1 MQHQFEYILN
11 GVEKTLHSSLVVK
24 GEDTLNTAMA
34 KTVGLPLGIATKL
47 VLQEKIKM
55 TGVHMP
61 TSKEIYEP
69 ILDELKS
76 MGISFDEKY
85 ID

>member
-1 MQHQFEYILN
+1 
-11 GVEKTLHSSLVVK
+11 
-24 GEDTLNTAMA
+24 MA

-69 ILDELKS
+69 ILEELKS
-76 MGISFDEKY
+76 MGISFEEKD